1 MLMQATTRFLVR
13 SAFIPIPVSSR
24 ENTTLSHPCAPDKG
38 ITPRARHV
46 PNTMTST
53 TSSRSALFALLA
65 TILIWA
71 YSWTVMKQVLQHAGP
86 FDFSAIRYSLG
97 ALVLF
102 GALAVSRQSLRPPPL
117 LPTIAIGLCQTT
129 AFQGL
134 GQLALKSG
142 GAGRVAL
149 LAYTM
154 PFWSVVLAWV
164 ILDDRLTR
172 RHWLGLGLAAIGLTC
187 IIEPW
192 HGLGSP
198 ESTVLAVCAG
208 LAWAMGTVLSKRV
221 FIRHKPTPLNL
232 TAWQMLFG
240 ALALIVVALC
250 VPQRTIEWT
259 WDFIAG
265 LAYSVIMASSIAWG
279 LWLIVLQR
287 LPTAIASVASL
298 GVPIVSV
305 LLAWAILHEQPSHME
320 IVGIVFILL
329 GLVAVS
335 GISLRNLRAARG

>member
-1 MLMQATTRFLVR
+1 ML
-13 SAFIPIPVSSR
+13 
-24 ENTTLSHPCAPDKG
+24 
-38 ITPRARHV
+38 
-46 PNTMTST
+46 
-53 TSSRSALFALLA
+53 ALLA

-71 YSWTVMKQVLQHAGP
+71 YSWIVMKQVLQHAGP
-86 FDFSAIRYSLG
+86 FNFSALRYSLG
-97 ALVLF
+97 AMVLF
-102 GALAVSRQSLRPPPL
+102 GALAVTRQSLRPPPL
-117 LPTIAIGLCQTT
+117 LPTIAIGVCQTA

-134 GQLALKSG
+134 GQLALESG

-154 PFWSVVLAWV
+154 PFWSVLLAWM
-164 ILDDRLTR
+164 ILDERLTR
-172 RHWLGLGLAAIGLTC
+172 RRWLGLGLAAIGLIC

-192 HGLGSP
+192 HGLGST

-208 LAWAMGTVLSKRV
+208 AAWAMGTVLSKRV
-221 FIRHKPTPLNL
+221 FVQHKPTPLNL

-250 VPQRTIEWT
+250 VPQRPFEWT
-259 WDFIAG
+259 RDLIIG

-305 LLAWAILHEQPSHME
+305 LLAWVILHEQPSRME
-320 IVGIVFILL
+320 ILGIAFILL
-329 GLVAVS
+329 GLIAVS
-335 GISLRNLRAARG
+335 GVRLRSLRTAPG

>member
-1 MLMQATTRFLVR
+1 
-13 SAFIPIPVSSR
+13 
-24 ENTTLSHPCAPDKG
+24 
-38 ITPRARHV
+38 
-46 PNTMTST
+46 MTSST
-53 TSSRSALFALLA
+53 ATRGALLALLA

-71 YSWTVMKQVLQHAGP
+71 YSWIVMKQVLQHAGP
-86 FDFSAIRYSLG
+86 FNFSALRYSLG

-102 GALAVSRQSLRPPPL
+102 GALAATRQSLRPPPL
-117 LPTIAIGLCQTT
+117 LPTLAIGLCQTT

-134 GQLALKSG
+134 GQLALVTG

-154 PFWSVVLAWV
+154 PFWSVLLAWL

-172 RHWLGLGLAAIGLTC
+172 RHWWGLGLAAIGLTC

-198 ESTVLAVCAG
+198 QSTLLAICAG

-221 FIRHKPTPLNL
+221 FIRHKPTPLSL

-250 VPQRTIEWT
+250 VPQRPFEWT
-259 WDFIAG
+259 WDLIAG
-265 LAYSVIMASSIAWG
+265 LAYSVVLASSVAWG

-287 LPTAIASVASL
+287 LPTALASVASL

-305 LLAWAILHEQPSHME
+305 LLAWAILHEQPSGME
-320 IVGIVFILL
+320 ILGIIFILL
-329 GLVAVS
+329 GLLAVS
-335 GISLRNLRAARG
+335 GLRLRRSPPARS